1 MPRQPDVFMSSLPL
15 RKSQTQDYLIRE
27 FLLDV
32 KGKNA
37 TVDTLY
43 NTSSRD
49 PEKWQQSLERAL

>member
-1 MPRQPDVFMSSLPL
+1 MSSLPL

-43 NTSSRD
+43 KTSSRD